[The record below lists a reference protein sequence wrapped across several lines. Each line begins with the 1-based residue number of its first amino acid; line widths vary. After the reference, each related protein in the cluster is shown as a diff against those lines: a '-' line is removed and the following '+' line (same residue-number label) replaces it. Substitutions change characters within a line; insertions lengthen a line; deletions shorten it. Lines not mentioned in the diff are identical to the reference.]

1 MTKTHTEGEW
11 EAMGDLD
18 QTLRGTNP
26 PTPELGV
33 SSTRK
38 QSSQFVVLCYSSSK
52 KLTPH
57 RCLNLVAT
65 LWRAFHSK
73 SKEPWLWGR
82 GSLHVMSPSCFLKE
96 FLLKEKWDREC
107 IFRMRN
113 LEKWHEWTNLQGRK
127 RDAEVENRRAEA
139 GEGGMNWANIWHIY
153 DIWIYTVQCIKKTA
167 SGKLLYGTGR
177 ELSSALCDDL
187 GGWGGWGGV
196 EGCSRGREYMYTRSW
211 CISLYSEAN
220 TRLCKAITLQLFK

>member
-1 MTKTHTEGEW
+1 MGPSPIWCPHKTGKLWPRHTQRVNEKPW
-11 EAMGDLD
+11 GDLD

-26 PTPELGV
+26 LMPGLGV
-33 SSTRK
+33 SSTRR
-38 QSSQFVVLCYSSSK
+38 QSSQFVVLCYSSTK

-73 SKEPWLWGR
+73 SKVNP
-82 GSLHVMSPSCFLKE
+82 GSGAEAPCMRCHPRVFSRN

-127 RDAEVENRRAEA
+127 RDTEVENRRAEA
-139 GEGGMNWANIWHIY
+139 GEGGMNWANIWHIH
-153 DIWIYTVQCIKKTA
+153 DIYTVLCIKKTA
-167 SGKLLYGTGR
+167 SGKLLYGTG
-177 ELSSALCDDL
+177 SSARRSVMT
-187 GGWGGWGGV
+187 WAGGV
-196 EGCSRGREYMYTRSW
+196 V
-211 CISLYSEAN
+211 
-220 TRLCKAITLQLFK
+220 